1 MSTSARPPR
10 RFSALINQAL
20 GVVGRVLIS
29 VGLLLLGFVGYQL
42 WGTGIEQSQAQ
53 DRLESTFDELLS
65 PVSTVSP
72 TATSTPAPTTVA
84 PTSSTVPSTTAPN
97 SPGTTVAP
105 AVTIPYELGEPVAR
119 LSIPRLEVD
128 QIVVAGVGTSELK
141 MGPGHFPG
149 TPLPGRSGNAAL
161 AGHRTSYGAPFG
173 DLDRLE
179 PGDEILL
186 TTLEGEFR
194 YAVED
199 SFIVA
204 PTDTYVVDTLEPNRA
219 TLTLVTCHPKY
230 STRERLI
237 ISAGLLGDP
246 IPTTV
251 TSTTI
256 PTTKVSGPSDGSDT
270 SDPDGTTTSV
280 ESTLPD
286 PNGVFD
292 PVTAEVPAWDAGAD
306 PFASGWF
313 AQTDA
318 WWHVAG
324 WGTVLTAIAVGA
336 FWLGRRRLNE
346 RLAAVV
352 AIVPFLI
359 GLYFFYQNLN
369 RLLPAGL

>member
-1 MSTSARPPR
+1 M
-10 RFSALINQAL
+10 
-20 GVVGRVLIS
+20 GRVLIS

-53 DRLESTFDELLS
+53 DRLESTFDELLAPVSRLS
-65 PVSTVSP
+65 PVS
-72 TATSTPAPTTVA
+72 TSTPAPTTVA
-84 PTSSTVPSTTAPN
+84 PTSPTVPSTATPSTPTPSTPIPSTMAPN
-97 SPGTTVAP
+97 STQTTVAP

-204 PTDTYVVDTLEPNRA
+204 PSDTYVVDTLEPNRA

-246 IPTTV
+246 IPPTV

-256 PTTKVSGPSDGSDT
+256 PTTTVSGPSDGSDT
-270 SDPDGTTTSV
+270 SDPDGTTPPV

-324 WGTVLTAIAVGA
+324 WGIVLTAIAVGA
-336 FWLGRRRLNE
+336 FWLGRRHLNE
-346 RLAAVV
+346 RLGAVV